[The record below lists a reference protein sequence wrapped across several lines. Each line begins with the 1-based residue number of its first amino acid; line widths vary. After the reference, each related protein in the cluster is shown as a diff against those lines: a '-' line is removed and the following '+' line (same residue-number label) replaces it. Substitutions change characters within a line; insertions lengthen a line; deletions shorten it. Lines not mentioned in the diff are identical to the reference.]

1 MLFKDVYSKYC
12 QSVYRYLLSLT
23 GEENLAEELVQE
35 TFYRAFLNIDSFK
48 GESSMYTWLCQ
59 IGKNAWYKECKRR
72 KRFDSA
78 KEMSVGLTDDK
89 ESVESSV
96 IKREQAKLI
105 MDAMDK
111 LESPYVDVFIM
122 RVYGEKKLSE
132 IAKHYGKSE
141 SWARVTYYRAKAKII
156 EIMEETENEI

>member
-78 KEMSVGLTDDK
+78 KEVSVELTDDK

-105 MDAMDK
+105 MDAIDK

-122 RVYGEKKLSE
+122 HVYGEKKLSE